1 MSLRRKESRKAAPE
15 GRDDQGCVV
24 SNQPFRAIRSLADS
38 KDEQGT

>member
-15 GRDDQGCVV
+15 GRDDQGYVV